1 MIDKN
6 KIIEKF
12 KKKII
17 ELKKHNKLY
26 FNYDNPEIS
35 LQCFGHKARRIGF

>member
-1 MIDKN
+1 MTDKN
-6 KIIEKF
+6 KVVEKF

-26 FNYDNPEIS
+26 FNYDNPKIS
-35 LQCFGHKARRIGF
+35 DSEYDNIKRKYQI